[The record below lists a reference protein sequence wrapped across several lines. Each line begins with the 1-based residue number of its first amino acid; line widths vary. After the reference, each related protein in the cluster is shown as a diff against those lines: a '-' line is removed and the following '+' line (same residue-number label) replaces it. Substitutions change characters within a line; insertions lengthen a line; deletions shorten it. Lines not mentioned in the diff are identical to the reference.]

1 MKTST
6 CKNNCKLNFE
16 ALQLVTKDG
25 KHYLVL
31 SELHKVF
38 NVKSTFIS
46 NVSARINKEY
56 GNKYIKK
63 FVIDNAS
70 HSRPKRYLEVDGI
83 AVFLQKISY
92 KFEDSVLNDFANY
105 IECLIQE
112 KETPKPSKIVE
123 FPPQTEVD
131 TINCEDEDIN
141 PKTIDTSVNSVDY
154 SIEHNTVNQTDN
166 SVENN
171 ISNINDV
178 INIMDSVLAMLK
190 ERSILKNENEMLKA
204 RIKELEQEISNL
216 NNELLNTH
224 SKNDSIAKK
233 ATLIRDYVLS
243 NK

>member
-1 MKTST
+1 MKTSA

-38 NVKSTFIS
+38 NVNASFIS

-56 GNKYIKK
+56 DNKYIKK

-112 KETPKPSKIVE
+112 KETPKQSKVVE
-123 FPPQTEVD
+123 FPPQTEVN
-131 TINCEDEDIN
+131 TINCECEDIH
-141 PKTIDTSVNSVDY
+141 PKTIDTSVNSVD
-154 SIEHNTVNQTDN
+154 NN

-190 ERSILKNENEMLKA
+190 ERSILKNENDMLKA
-204 RIKELEQEISNL
+204 RIQELEQEISNL

>member
-1 MKTST
+1 MKTSA
-6 CKNNCKLNFE
+6 CKNNSIELNFE
-16 ALQLVTKDG
+16 ALQLVTKEG

-38 NVKSTFIS
+38 NVNASFIS

-92 KFEDSVLNDFANY
+92 KFEDSVLNAFANY

-112 KETPKPSKIVE
+112 KETPKQSKIVE
-123 FPPQTEVD
+123 FPPQTEVN
-131 TINCEDEDIN
+131 TINCECEDIH
-141 PKTIDTSVNSVDY
+141 PKTIDTSVNSVD
-154 SIEHNTVNQTDN
+154 NN
-166 SVENN
+166 SVDNN

-190 ERSILKNENEMLKA
+190 ERSILKNENDMLKA
-204 RIKELEQEISNL
+204 RIQELEQEISNL

>member
-1 MKTST
+1 MKTSA
-6 CKNNCKLNFE
+6 CKNNCKLNF
-16 ALQLVTKDG
+16 ADLNLVTKEG

-38 NVKSTFIS
+38 NVNSAFIS

-112 KETPKPSKIVE
+112 KETPKQSKVVE
-123 FPPQTEVD
+123 FPPQTEVN
-131 TINCEDEDIN
+131 TINCECEDIH
-141 PKTIDTSVNSVDY
+141 PKTIDTSVNSVD
-154 SIEHNTVNQTDN
+154 NN

-190 ERSILKNENEMLKA
+190 ERSILKNENDMLKA
-204 RIKELEQEISNL
+204 RIQELEQEISNL